1 MPEFEDDD
9 IDKLFEKI
17 IESESLDEKNKPNLI
32 LKDLIFISQS
42 FSRALEHISELML
55 ELMMNKTYSIDENV
69 EEILGAMY
77 KLSEDLDETMIEL
90 FMNDSEINDLDE
102 ENREDE

>member
-17 IESESLDEKNKPNLI
+17 IESESLDEKNKSNFI

-42 FSRALEHISELML
+42 FSRALEHVSELML
-55 ELMMNKTYSIDENV
+55 ELMMNKTHSIDENV
-69 EEILGAMY
+69 EEILGTMY